1 MESPERSQNRALLV
15 LNESNNTYNWQSKL
29 HQAGWDY
36 FIAKDLKS
44 ARHYIEQNKA
54 LVALVFLNEGN
65 YRRTFSCIEKLKQ
78 QFNAIRFF
86 AVIESPG
93 LLEKPSRNKIPL
105 FFNDFFHPP
114 LNYQQLIYELGHAH
128 GIAKL
133 ATSHLLVNSHS
144 DSPKLIGETL
154 AIKELRSVLAKIAK
168 CNNSVLLN
176 GETGTGKDLCAQI
189 IHNQSHRRSGP
200 FITINCGAL
209 PPTLIHS
216 ELFGHEKGAFTNAY
230 KQYIGHIERADNGTL
245 FLDEIGDLPLD
256 QQISLLHF
264 LENHKIERIGGH
276 KLIDVNCRVIFATHV
291 DLEQAID
298 EGKFREDLYH
308 RINVLQLTI
317 PSLRERAQDISLL
330 ANFFLNE
337 YSEQNN
343 SYRYSKDTINAMKKY
358 SWPGNVREL
367 ANRVQRALIMADTK
381 IITVDDLGIKE
392 QHSYSNNVRLL
403 RQRADIDGE
412 TLINAMRDNN
422 HNISA
427 AARQLKISRTT
438 FYRLLKRCNIQL
450 SIVK

>member
-15 LNESNNTYNWQSKL
+15 LNESDKTYNWQSKL
-29 HQAGWDY
+29 HQAGWNY
-36 FIAKDLKS
+36 FIANDLKS

-54 LVALVFLNEGN
+54 VVALVFLSEGN

-78 QFNAIRFF
+78 QFNALRLF
-86 AVIESPG
+86 AVIESED
-93 LLEKPSRNKIPL
+93 LLEKPSSNKIPL
-105 FFNDFFHPP
+105 LFNDFFHPP
-114 LNYQQLIYELGHAH
+114 LDYQQLIYELGHAH
-128 GIAKL
+128 GIAQL
-133 ATSHLLVNSHS
+133 AVSHLSTNSCS
-144 DSPKLIGETL
+144 DSLELVGETQ
-154 AIKELRSVLAKIAK
+154 AIKELRSVLVKIAK
-168 CNNSVLLN
+168 CDNSVLLN
-176 GETGTGKDLCAQI
+176 GETGTGKDLCAQL
-189 IHNQSHRRSGP
+189 IHNQSHRQNGP

-216 ELFGHEKGAFTNAY
+216 ELFGHEKGAFTNAD

-256 QQISLLHF
+256 QQVSLLHF

-291 DLEQAID
+291 DLEQAIH
-298 EGKFREDLYH
+298 EGRFREDLYH

-317 PSLRERAQDISLL
+317 PSLRERPQDISLL
-330 ANFFLNE
+330 AKFFLAQ
-337 YSEQNN
+337 YSEQTDN
-343 SYRYSKDTINAMKKY
+343 YRFSKDTINAMTEY

-381 IITVDDLGIKE
+381 IIIVDDLGIKA
-392 QHSYSNNVRLL
+392 QHSPSNNVRLL
-403 RQRADIDGE
+403 RQRADIDGD

-450 SIVK
+450 STVK